1 MRAELRSVP
10 RVASH
15 LFDLDQSPLPK
26 TLLRGYLAASATLLM
41 WAGFSLVS
49 RLGGKS
55 PLTPYDIFALRLT
68 VASIVLLPFANS
80 MPAGAWRDRR
90 LWLLTFL
97 CSLLY
102 CPLIYS
108 AFKYAPASHGGI
120 LLSGLQPFLISV
132 VAWLIVGT
140 RPSRTRGVGLFFI
153 AIGIGCAARPYFSVW
168 SAESVFGDSLII
180 LSSLLWAIYSVL
192 AARWG
197 YSAWTQTRAV
207 AFGSA
212 VVYLPIYLL
221 WLPKELA
228 ATPIATIVIQGLF
241 QGIVAT
247 ILAMLTYLKA
257 IALLG
262 AERTAAFLA
271 LVPVVIGVLAVP
283 LLDEALT
290 GWLSTGIL
298 FVSLGSYI
306 ASRAGAASRHS

>member
-1 MRAELRSVP
+1 
-10 RVASH
+10 
-15 LFDLDQSPLPK
+15 
-26 TLLRGYLAASATLLM
+26 M

-55 PLTPYDIFALRLT
+55 ILTPYDIFALRLMT
-68 VASIVLLPFANS
+68 ASLVLLPFSGS
-80 MPAGAWRDRR
+80 MPTGAWRDRR
-90 LWLLTFL
+90 LWLLTLL
-97 CSLLY
+97 CSLVY

-132 VAWLIVGT
+132 VVWLIAGT
-140 RPSRTRGVGLFFI
+140 RPTRMRCIGLAFI
-153 AIGIGCAARPYFSVW
+153 ALGIACAGLPYFTEW
-168 SAESVFGDSLII
+168 SPDSAFGDGLIL
-180 LSSLLWAIYSVL
+180 LSSVLWAVYSVL

-197 YSAWTQTRAV
+197 YSAWTQTRAI

-212 VVYLPIYLL
+212 VVYLPIYFL
-221 WLPKELA
+221 WLPQELA
-228 ATPIATIVIQGLF
+228 AAPIALILVQCFF

-271 LVPVVIGVLAVP
+271 LVPIVIGVLAVP

-290 GWLSTGIL
+290 GWLATGIV

-306 ASRAGAASRHS
+306 ASRHGSPKRQ

>member
-1 MRAELRSVP
+1 MTDRKR
-10 RVASH
+10 
-15 LFDLDQSPLPK
+15 
-26 TLLRGYLAASATLLM
+26 LLRGYLAAAATLLM
-41 WAGFSLVS
+41 WSGFSLIS

-55 PLTPYDIFALRLT
+55 VLTPYDIFALRLIT
-68 VASIVLLPFANS
+68 ASLVLLPFAGS

-90 LWLLTFL
+90 LWLLTML

-102 CPLIYS
+102 CPLAYNG
-108 AFKYAPASHGGI
+108 FKYAPASHGGI
-120 LLSGLQPFLISV
+120 LLSGLQPFLISI

-140 RPSRTRGVGLFFI
+140 RPSRMRCIGLGFI
-153 AIGIGCAARPYFSVW
+153 AVGVVCAAMPYFSEW
-168 SAESVFGDSLII
+168 SADSVFGDALIL
-180 LSSLLWAIYSVL
+180 LSSVLWAFYGVL

-197 YSAWTQTRAV
+197 YSAWTLTRAV

-212 VVYLPIYLL
+212 IVYLPIYAL
-221 WLPKELA
+221 WLPKELSA
-228 ATPIATIVIQGLF
+228 APLSMLVIQSFF

-271 LVPVVIGVLAVP
+271 LVPIVIGIVAVP
-283 LLDEALT
+283 LLNEALT
-290 GWLSTGIL
+290 VWLSAGII

-306 ASRAGAASRHS
+306 ASRYGTVSGRN

>member
-1 MRAELRSVP
+1 MTDRQR
-10 RVASH
+10 
-15 LFDLDQSPLPK
+15 
-26 TLLRGYLAASATLLM
+26 LLRGYLAAAATLLM
-41 WAGFSLVS
+41 WSGFSLIS
-49 RLGGKS
+49 RLGVKS
-55 PLTPYDIFALRLT
+55 VLTPYDIFALRLIT
-68 VASIVLLPFANS
+68 ASLVLLPFAGS

-90 LWLLTFL
+90 LWLLTML

-102 CPLIYS
+102 CPLAYNG
-108 AFKYAPASHGGI
+108 FKYAPASHGGI
-120 LLSGLQPFLISV
+120 LLSGLQPFLISI

-140 RPSRTRGVGLFFI
+140 RPSRMRCIGLGFI
-153 AIGIGCAARPYFSVW
+153 AVGVVCAAMPYFSVW
-168 SAESVFGDSLII
+168 SADSVFDDALIL
-180 LSSLLWAIYSVL
+180 LSSVLWAFYGVL

-197 YSAWTQTRAV
+197 YSAWTLTRAV

-212 VVYLPIYLL
+212 IVYLPIYAL
-221 WLPKELA
+221 WLPKELSA
-228 ATPIATIVIQGLF
+228 APLSMLVIQSFF

-271 LVPVVIGVLAVP
+271 LVPIVIGIVAVP

-290 GWLSTGIL
+290 VWLSAGII

-306 ASRAGAASRHS
+306 ASRYGSSPIRN

>member
-1 MRAELRSVP
+1 
-10 RVASH
+10 
-15 LFDLDQSPLPK
+15 
-26 TLLRGYLAASATLLM
+26 M

-55 PLTPYDIFALRLT
+55 ILTPYDIFALRLIT
-68 VASIVLLPFANS
+68 ASLVLLPFSGS
-80 MPAGAWRDRR
+80 MPTGAWRDRR
-90 LWLLTFL
+90 LWLLTLL
-97 CSLLY
+97 CSLVY

-132 VAWLIVGT
+132 VVWLIAGT
-140 RPSRTRGVGLFFI
+140 RPTRMRCIGLAFI
-153 AIGIGCAARPYFSVW
+153 ALGIVCAGLPYFTEW
-168 SAESVFGDSLII
+168 SPDSAFGDGLIL
-180 LSSLLWAIYSVL
+180 LSSVLWAVYSVL

-197 YSAWTQTRAV
+197 YSAWIQTRAI

-212 VVYLPIYLL
+212 VVYLPIYFL
-221 WLPKELA
+221 WLPQELA
-228 ATPIATIVIQGLF
+228 AAPISLILVQCFF
-241 QGIVAT
+241 QGVVAT

-290 GWLSTGIL
+290 GWLATGIV

-306 ASRAGAASRHS
+306 ASRYGAPRRQ

>member
-1 MRAELRSVP
+1 MTDRKQ
-10 RVASH
+10 
-15 LFDLDQSPLPK
+15 LF
-26 TLLRGYLAASATLLM
+26 RGYLAAAATLLM
-41 WAGFSLVS
+41 WSGFSLIS

-55 PLTPYDIFALRLT
+55 VLTPYDIFALRLIT
-68 VASIVLLPFANS
+68 ASLVLLPFAGS

-90 LWLLTFL
+90 LWLLTML

-102 CPLIYS
+102 CPLAYNG
-108 AFKYAPASHGGI
+108 FKYAPASHGGI
-120 LLSGLQPFLISV
+120 LLSGLQPFLISI

-140 RPSRTRGVGLFFI
+140 RPSRMRCIGLGFI
-153 AIGIGCAARPYFSVW
+153 AVGVACAAMPYFSVW
-168 SAESVFGDSLII
+168 SADSVFGDALIL
-180 LSSLLWAIYSVL
+180 LSSVLWAFYGVL

-197 YSAWTQTRAV
+197 YSAWTLTRAV

-212 VVYLPIYLL
+212 IVYLPIYAL
-221 WLPKELA
+221 WLPKELSA
-228 ATPIATIVIQGLF
+228 APLSMLVIQSFF

-271 LVPVVIGVLAVP
+271 LVPIVIGIVAVP

-290 GWLSTGIL
+290 VWLSAGII

-306 ASRAGAASRHS
+306 ASRYGTVSGSN